1 MRLAKKEIRYILGK
15 IKYGYYNCAIV
26 GAECYENDND
36 FYGVA
41 RAYNISV
48 STVKSYYNK
57 FKREYLKEYL
67 EVKKEYLEREVNKM
81 DYEMLEHKVMLFI
94 LNELKSVEGRSHQE
108 RMNSRAIAYGGL
120 MFAEELFPSYNEEL
134 ADWWRNEVWGKF

>member
-1 MRLAKKEIRYILGK
+1 MRLTKKEIHHILGK

-41 RAYNISV
+41 RTHNISV

-67 EVKKEYLEREVNKM
+67 EVKKEYLEREVIIM
-81 DYEMLEHKVMLFI
+81 DYKMLENKVKDFI
-94 LNELKSVEGRSHQE
+94 LKELKDVEGRSHQE
-108 RMNSRAIAYGGL
+108 RMNSRAIAYGAL
-120 MFAEELFPSYNEEL
+120 MFAEELFPSYNEAL